1 MSIRL
6 DPSSGT
12 RTWTNSSTSEKLAL
26 AHPLDPAIV
35 PGAPDLAARR
45 NRFSGEAKPVKRF
58 RVASRAGPASLSS
71 HAPGSCNNALGPMSE
86 NLRTV
91 LSSVVEVFGVVAI
104 AWFYA
109 RRLRPDLASTLRLG
123 MHVFIPCLAFSA
135 IIDSRIEA
143 RELVAVVVAT
153 LIQIGSGLLIGWIG
167 LRALG
172 WRDRREL
179 LLPIAFVNSANLP
192 FPLLL
197 ANFGTE
203 GLSLGVLS
211 YTVTNLAIFTVGI
224 LILHGGG
231 RSREALREPA
241 LWATILAVALRV
253 FHVEPPD
260 VVMRVPRLAGAA
272 GVPVMLFL
280 FGDSL
285 SRARLTSARPAAGA
299 LVLRYASGAVGLT
312 VTLLLLRPEGLLRK
326 VLVLYALLP
335 AAMVNVVLAQKA
347 GRDAESVSSAVL
359 LTTLAAVVIL
369 PLVLAFVR

>member
-1 MSIRL
+1 M
-6 DPSSGT
+6 
-12 RTWTNSSTSEKLAL
+12 N
-26 AHPLDPAIV
+26 
-35 PGAPDLAARR
+35 
-45 NRFSGEAKPVKRF
+45 
-58 RVASRAGPASLSS
+58 
-71 HAPGSCNNALGPMSE
+71 E

-104 AWFYA
+104 AWLYA
-109 RRLRPDLASTLRLG
+109 RRLRPDLASMLRLG
-123 MHVFIPCLAFSA
+123 MHIFVPCLTFSA

-143 RELVAVVVAT
+143 RELMAVTVAT

-167 LRALG
+167 LRMVG

-231 RSREALREPA
+231 KAREALREPA
-241 LWATILAVALRV
+241 LWATIAAVALRV
-253 FHVEPPD
+253 LHVQPPEI
-260 VVMRVPRLAGAA
+260 VMRVPRLAGAA

-285 SRARLTSARPAAGA
+285 SRARLTSVRPAAA
-299 LVLRYASGAVGLT
+299 AMLLRYASGAAGLA
-312 VTLLLLRPEGLLRK
+312 VTLILLRPEGLLRK
-326 VLVLYALLP
+326 VLFLYALLP
-335 AAMVNVVLAQKA
+335 SAMVNVVLAQKA

-359 LTTLAAVVIL
+359 LTTLAGIVIL
-369 PLVLAFVR
+369 PLLLALVH